1 MDINR
6 ILHLT
11 NNNELN
17 NLDMIRKCIQTKP
30 VIIFMVAPWCGHCQ
44 RLEPTID
51 ALEKEMVDEPQ
62 FNKLHIIKIHDE
74 YIPKVNLP
82 NVDLDIDTYPTIR
95 MLSNGKHISD
105 LKGDRNSKSIKD
117 FISNNLNISRNS
129 RSLKP
134 NKRNCRNSK
143 KRKSIASRH
152 SKPVDG
158 DIFKTFKLRK
168 GYKCKNNKGP
178 GSKDPNWLKKT
189 LNLKDGKKKGKKKSK
204 KKNTKKKNTKK
215 KNTKKNKKLKELS
228 KK

>member
-17 NLDMIRKCIQTKP
+17 NLDMIRKSIQTKP

-51 ALEKEMVDEPQ
+51 TLEKEMIDEPK

-82 NVDLDIDTYPTIR
+82 DVDLDIDTYPTIR
-95 MLSNGKHISD
+95 MLRNGKHISD
-105 LKGDRNSKSIKD
+105 LKGDRDSKSIKD

-158 DIFKTFKLRK
+158 DIFKTYKFKK
-168 GYKCKNNKGP
+168 NHKCKNNKGP
-178 GSKDPNWLKKT
+178 GSDDPDWLKKT
-189 LNLKDGKKKGKKKSK
+189 LRLKGGKMKKKKGKK
-204 KKNTKKKNTKK
+204 NTKKTKK
-215 KNTKKNKKLKELS
+215 KNTKKNKTKRISNK
-228 KK
+228 

>member
-17 NLDMIRKCIQTKP
+17 NLHMIRKCIQTKP

-82 NVDLDIDTYPTIR
+82 KVDLDIDTYPTIR
-95 MLSNGKHISD
+95 ILSNGKHISD
-105 LKGDRNSKSIKD
+105 HKGDRNSKSIKD

-134 NKRNCRNSK
+134 NKISRNSK
-143 KRKSIASRH
+143 KSRKRKSIASRH

-178 GSKDPNWLKKT
+178 GSKDPNWLKES
-189 LNLKDGKKKGKKKSK
+189 LNLKGGKMKKKKGKKNTK
-204 KKNTKKKNTKK
+204 KTKKKNTKK
-215 KNTKKNKKLKELS
+215 KKTKRIFKK
-228 KK
+228 

>member
-1 MDINR
+1 MNINR

-82 NVDLDIDTYPTIR
+82 KVDLDIDTYPTIR
-95 MLSNGKHISD
+95 ILSNGKHISD
-105 LKGDRNSKSIKD
+105 HKGDRNSKSIKD

-134 NKRNCRNSK
+134 NKISRNSK
-143 KRKSIASRH
+143 KSRKRKSIASRH

-178 GSKDPNWLKKT
+178 GSKDLNWLEES
-189 LNLKDGKKKGKKKSK
+189 LNLKGGKMKKKKGKKNTK
-204 KKNTKKKNTKK
+204 KTKKKNTKK
-215 KNTKKNKKLKELS
+215 KKTKRIFKK
-228 KK
+228 

>member
-1 MDINR
+1 MDR

-51 ALEKEMVDEPQ
+51 TLEKEMIDEPQ
-62 FNKLHIIKIHDE
+62 YNKLHIIKIHDE
-74 YIPKVNLP
+74 YIPKLNLP
-82 NVDLDIDTYPTIR
+82 EADLNVDSYPTIR
-95 MLSNGKHISD
+95 MLSNGTQISD
-105 LKGDRNSKSIKD
+105 HKGDRNSKSIKD

-129 RSLKP
+129 RPLKP
-134 NKRNCRNSK
+134 NKISRNSISK

-158 DIFKTFKLRK
+158 DILKTYKFKKNH
-168 GYKCKNNKGP
+168 KCKNNKGP

-189 LNLKDGKKKGKKKSK
+189 FNLKGGKKKGKKKSK
-204 KKNTKKKNTKK
+204 KKNTKKKKKTKRI
-215 KNTKKNKKLKELS
+215 S

>member
-1 MDINR
+1 MDMNR

-11 NNNELN
+11 NNNGIN

-44 RLEPTID
+44 RLEPTINT
-51 ALEKEMVDEPQ
+51 LEKEMIDEPQ
-62 FNKLHIIKIHDE
+62 YNKLHIIKIHDE
-74 YIPKVNLP
+74 YIPKLNLP
-82 NVDLDIDTYPTIR
+82 EADLNVDSYPTIR
-95 MLSNGKHISD
+95 MLSNGTQISD
-105 LKGDRNSKSIKD
+105 HKGNRNSKSIKD

-134 NKRNCRNSK
+134 NKRNCRNLK

-158 DIFKTFKLRK
+158 ELKTFKLRK

-178 GSKDPNWLKKT
+178 GSSDTNWLEKA
-189 LNLKDGKKKGKKKSK
+189 LNLKGGKMKKKKGKKKK
-204 KKNTKKKNTKK
+204 TKKTKK
-215 KNTKKNKKLKELS
+215 KNTKKNKTKRISNK
-228 KK
+228 